1 MFVGDGMAAC
11 QLPHIYIYIYI
22 YIYIIKTVFKKP
34 SSLRSMLFNQKEI
47 VLSSN
52 SGGLSTRC
60 TSMEVAQHKQ
70 GPKCLTCPMMS
81 NTHNFNTNGMSCECM
96 GGNCKSYNIIY
107 FAQCK
112 VCSKGYFGKTTQP
125 LHKRFNGHRNSID
138 PKKMPTMIT
147 DEHSLSA
154 HALIDHQNCK
164 PFGELY
170 SLNVV
175 KFCKP
180 QDLLKTEQFYTNKY
194 NTHRP
199 GGLNIDNP
207 IGLSMLRLGRPVVM
221 S

>member
-1 MFVGDGMAAC
+1 
-11 QLPHIYIYIYI
+11 
-22 YIYIIKTVFKKP
+22 
-34 SSLRSMLFNQKEI
+34 
-47 VLSSN
+47 
-52 SGGLSTRC
+52 
-60 TSMEVAQHKQ
+60 
-70 GPKCLTCPMMS
+70 
-81 NTHNFNTNGMSCECM
+81 
-96 GGNCKSYNIIY
+96 
-107 FAQCK
+107 
-112 VCSKGYFGKTTQP
+112 
-125 LHKRFNGHRNSID
+125 
-138 PKKMPTMIT
+138 MIT

-164 PFGELY
+164 PFGELH

-221 S
+221 SWSACLLCFSYYVVIFNVFIYS